1 MIQLVGFEFNGAIF
15 FWLVEGVFSG
25 FFGDFWCFGVV
36 ELWSGCGGL
45 GG

>member
-15 FWLVEGVFSG
+15 FWLVDGVFSWG
-25 FFGDFWCFGVV
+25 CFWVV
-36 ELWSGCGGL
+36 DSWSGCGGL